1 MTIAFAVF
9 EVLPM
14 SDYEVTSRSVCV
26 YVCVCVF
33 SLDVTCAE
41 HFAAVLQGQFLG
53 IQ

>member
-9 EVLPM
+9 EVLLM
-14 SDYEVTSRSVCV
+14 SEYEVTIRS
-26 YVCVCVF
+26 VCVCVF